1 MFIVLGLKKMANKSS
16 FILFSFYLFFSLL
29 YFTFFLFFF
38 IFFVVRYTSN
48 IKEREEGGTPGIL
61 GDVKLGLAVLLKQS
75 FGEEANYH
83 T

>member
-29 YFTFFLFFF
+29 YFTFFS

-75 FGEEANYH
+75 FGEKVNYQ